1 VRRALLSASLPIAA
15 TLAMTVYPAH
25 LASASPSLVPSS
37 SSAPDTP
44 VVPTSVGATTDTP
57 AHPVD
62 ANGFITDGSPQ
73 LDDAHCVG
81 TRLEIDQCLAA
92 RHGGFVTNGDPQLDD
107 AHCVGTR
114 SEVDQCLAA
123 RNDGFV
129 TNGDPQLDDAHC
141 VGTPNQV
148 GACQAAR
155 RGLPWP
161 PKPTPQA
168 QFTSAAVSPTSG
180 REACVIS
187 RESGGNP
194 YVMNSSGHYGLY
206 QFAYG
211 TWVGNGGSPGSFG
224 RAGPSEQRQVFLT
237 AVARGGYS
245 DWSPNDGC

>member
-107 AHCVGTR
+107 AHCVGT
-114 SEVDQCLAA
+114 
-123 RNDGFV
+123 
-129 TNGDPQLDDAHC
+129 
-141 VGTPNQV
+141 PNQV

-211 TWVGNGGSPGSFG
+211 TWVANGGSPGSFG

-245 DWSPNDGC
+245 DWSPYDGC